1 MSQKSVTT
9 REWFRDAFDARYLEV
24 YPWRDEIAAEREVCS
39 AIDWLR
45 AIPGHRFL
53 DLCCGA
59 GRHSLWLKKAGLDL
73 VSLDLSD
80 DLLAEAR
87 RNLGADALLVRSDV
101 RALPFAAESFDHVA
115 MFFTSFG
122 YLATDDENLAVLEE
136 VARVVRTDGGFLL
149 DLPDRKSL
157 ITGLVPSSHRS
168 QGDLRIEETRSISK
182 DGKRVEKQVLLI
194 RGEEEHTYT
203 ESVRLY
209 EIEELESMLLSSGWD
224 SSRVYGNWAGDPYL
238 AGQSERMILVARR
251 AEEN

>member
-45 AIPGHRFL
+45 AIPGERFL

-101 RALPFAAESFDHVA
+101 RALPFAA
-115 MFFTSFG
+115 
-122 YLATDDENLAVLEE
+122 
-136 VARVVRTDGGFLL
+136 
-149 DLPDRKSL
+149 
-157 ITGLVPSSHRS
+157 
-168 QGDLRIEETRSISK
+168 
-182 DGKRVEKQVLLI
+182 
-194 RGEEEHTYT
+194 
-203 ESVRLY
+203 
-209 EIEELESMLLSSGWD
+209 
-224 SSRVYGNWAGDPYL
+224 
-238 AGQSERMILVARR
+238 
-251 AEEN
+251 